1 MKSIIKNRI
10 TGERGFSLGEMLA
23 ALLIL
28 LLVSGILAAGIPSAA
43 RAYNDTVDA
52 ANAQI
57 LLSTAMATLRD
68 ELGNASDVKNV
79 DGSTTELEYTSSY
92 GVPSKV
98 STTATFKIKDEVGNE
113 TTTTETGGLFVFMGE
128 TPRPLVSVQASNMNL
143 TVTYDSISYS
153 DGIVTVTNIHVLKG
167 TTAVVSADTYKIRV
181 LTGVA

>member
-1 MKSIIKNRI
+1 MKSIFKNRI
-10 TGERGFSLGEMLA
+10 TGEKGFSLGEMLA
-23 ALLIL
+23 ALLIM
-28 LLVSGILAAGIPSAA
+28 LLVSVILAAGIPAAA

-68 ELGNASDVKNV
+68 ELGNASDVKAV
-79 DGSTTELEYTSSY
+79 EGSTTDLEYISSY

-98 STTATFKIKDEVGNE
+98 STTASFKKTDEAGNE

-128 TPRPLVSVQASNMNL
+128 TPRRLVSDQAANMNL

-153 DGIVTVTNIHVLKG
+153 DGIVTVTNLRVLKG
-167 TTAVVSADTYKIRV
+167 TTEVVGADTYKIRV

>member
-1 MKSIIKNRI
+1 MKSIFKNRI
-10 TGERGFSLGEMLA
+10 TGEKGFSLGEMLA
-23 ALLIL
+23 ALLIM
-28 LLVSGILAAGIPSAA
+28 LLVSVILAAGIPAAA

-68 ELGNASDVKNV
+68 ELGNASDVKAV
-79 DGSTTELEYTSSY
+79 EGSTTDLEYISSY

-98 STTATFKIKDEVGNE
+98 STTATFKIKDDAGNE
-113 TTTTETGGLFVFMGE
+113 TTTTETGIFITIGD
-128 TPRPLVSVQASNMNL
+128 TTRPLVSDRAANMNL

-153 DGIVTVTNIHVLKG
+153 DGIVTVTNLRVLKG
-167 TTAVVSADTYKIRV
+167 TTEVVGADKYKIRV

>member
-28 LLVSGILAAGIPSAA
+28 LLVSGILAAGIPAAA

-98 STTATFKIKDEVGNE
+98 STTMTKTVEDEEGNE
-113 TTTTETGGLFVFMGE
+113 TATTETGIFITIGD
-128 TPRPLVSVQASNMNL
+128 TTRPLVSKRAANMNL